1 MGYCVLVTNDTED
14 NIAYDVLK
22 IRLNDKLWP
31 IYIRTPFKKKL
42 VVNYKVLFYVAGK
55 NKMKQNIVASSI
67 ISDINY
73 DFDDK
78 KIFCELK
85 LEEINFFKNPVDIK
99 LVAQKLDFIKNKYFY
114 GLSFVGGCNIIEKKD
129 YDSIINLSK

>member
-1 MGYCVLVTNDTED
+1 MGYCVSVTNDTED

-55 NKMKQNIVASSI
+55 NKLKQNIVASSI

-85 LEEINFFKNPVDIK
+85 LEEINFNYLHQII
-99 LVAQKLDFIKNKYFY
+99 LNN
-114 GLSFVGGCNIIEKKD
+114 NINEISTNTPSLFCEIEKD
-129 YDSIINLSK
+129 YINSPV